1 MAIED
6 FFEEFIF
13 VEKRKQSDGMGGFVS
28 EYVETVPFKA
38 GINTNQSM
46 EARIG
51 EQQGAKSIYTITT
64 NKDCLLEYG
73 DIVKRKRGNSYY
85 KITSN
90 SIDKIS
96 PMVLEMDI
104 AQVTAENF
112 TIPIE

>member
-6 FFEEFIF
+6 FYEEFGF
-13 VEKRKQSDGMGGFVS
+13 VEKRKQSDGMGGFIN

-38 GINTNQSM
+38 GINTDQSM

-51 EQQGAKSIYTITT
+51 EQQGVKSIYTITT
-64 NKDCLLEYG
+64 SKDCMLEFG
-73 DIVKRKRGNSYY
+73 DIIKRKRGNSYY

-90 SIDKIS
+90 GEDMIS
-96 PMVLEMDI
+96 PMVSEMDI
-104 AQVTAENF
+104 IQVTAENF